1 MPKSKKRKMK
11 YTPKPRAA
19 QQPVTTAAQPVDPA
33 LKPVQAA
40 VPLTAATS
48 KVKPMTGK
56 AQAISQPANIGTELK
71 VMGALTVVLLIAIV
85 ALYFVFR

>member
-19 QQPVTTAAQPVDPA
+19 QQPVTTAAPPVELA
-33 LKPVQAA
+33 SKPMQAA
-40 VPLTAATS
+40 ALLTTATT
-48 KVKPMTGK
+48 KAKPMAGK
-56 AQAISQPANIGTELK
+56 AQAIPQPANISTELK
-71 VMGALTVVLLIAIV
+71 VMGAFTFVLLIAIV